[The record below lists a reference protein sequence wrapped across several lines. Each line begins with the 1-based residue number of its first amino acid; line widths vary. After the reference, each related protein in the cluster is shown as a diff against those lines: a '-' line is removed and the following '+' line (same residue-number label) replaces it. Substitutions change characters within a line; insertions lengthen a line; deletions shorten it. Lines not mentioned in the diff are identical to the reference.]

1 VLVFLIAGALALAGA
16 VAMVLQRHPVHS
28 ALSLVVT
35 LFSVAVLFIQ
45 MNAPFL
51 AVVQVAVYAG
61 AIMVLFLFVIMYLQ
75 LEKDTALGYGHW
87 PQRILGVL
95 APLGLVAV
103 LLYAA
108 LRNPLPPG
116 SGAQV
121 ARVIART
128 GHTEALGRVLF
139 DRFVLPFEIVALLL
153 LVAMIG
159 AIVIARAERRDEE
172 A

>member
-1 VLVFLIAGALALAGA
+1 VLLFLIAGALALAGA
-16 VAMVLQRHPVHS
+16 LAMILQRHPVHC

-75 LEKDTALGYGHW
+75 LDRDTALGYGHW

-95 APLGLVAV
+95 APLALVAI
-103 LLYAA
+103 LLYAT
-108 LRNPLPPG
+108 LRNPLPEG
-116 SGAQV
+116 SATSV
-121 ARVIART
+121 ARIVART
-128 GHTEALGRVLF
+128 GHTEVLGHVLF

-159 AIVIARAERRDEE
+159 AIVIARGERREE
-172 A
+172 ES